1 MLFYI
6 IMNMSTIKKID
17 SISEQILDSIADGVF
32 TVDNDWNITF
42 FNKAAEKIT
51 GVSKKHALGQKCWE
65 VFHAEICERECFLK
79 KTLKSR
85 KPHVNKT
92 INIINLSGKTVP
104 VSISTSMLCDKD
116 GSVLGGVETFRDIS
130 EIELLRKEVEG
141 KNCLHDILTINPRM
155 LDILNKLPIIA
166 ESDTPVLITGESG
179 TGKELFARAV
189 HKLSSRTSKPFIAIN
204 CGALPE
210 NLLES
215 ELFGYRK
222 GAFTDAKTDKPGRFD
237 LAKGGTLFLDEIGD
251 MPKSLQ
257 VKLLRVLQEKQFE
270 PLGSTK
276 PVNTDVR
283 IIAATNKDLA
293 SMVESG
299 DFRKD
304 LFYRIH
310 VLPIHLPPLRDRK
323 DDIPLLIKS
332 FLNCKAVASNNK
344 HIMVT
349 PEAMNLLTRYNYPG
363 NIREL
368 ENIIQYA
375 SILCLAKPIQ
385 PDHLPSYITQPS
397 APVLPVNEQHPES
410 INEFEK
416 NQILNALQACKHKK
430 SETARYLGIHV
441 TTLWRKMKQLGIS

>member
-1 MLFYI
+1 
-6 IMNMSTIKKID
+6 MNISTVKKID
-17 SISEQILDSIADGVF
+17 LISEQILDSIADGVF
-32 TVDNDWNITF
+32 TVDTDWNITF
-42 FNKAAEKIT
+42 FNKAAEIIT
-51 GVSKKHALGQKCWE
+51 GVSKKDALGQKCWE
-65 VFHAEICERECFLK
+65 VFHAEICEHDCFLK
-79 KTLKSR
+79 RTLKSR
-85 KPHVNKT
+85 RPYVNKT
-92 INIINLSGKTVP
+92 IHIINLAGKKVP

-130 EIELLRKEVEG
+130 EIEILRKEVEG
-141 KNCLHDILTINPRM
+141 KNCHHDILTINSRM
-155 LDILNKLPIIA
+155 LDILNKLPAIA
-166 ESDTPVLITGESG
+166 ESDTTVLITGESG

-189 HKLSSRTSKPFIAIN
+189 HNLSGRALKPFIAIN

-237 LAKGGTLFLDEIGD
+237 LAKGGTLFLDEFGD

-270 PLGSTK
+270 PLGAIK
-276 PVNTDVR
+276 PVTADVR

-293 SMVESG
+293 KMVETG

-304 LFYRIH
+304 LYYRIH

-332 FLNCKAVASNNK
+332 ILNCKAVATNSK
-344 HIMVT
+344 LITVT
-349 PEAMNLLTRYNYPG
+349 QEAMNLLTKYNYPG

-368 ENIIQYA
+368 ENIIQYS
-375 SILCLAKPIQ
+375 SILCLGKPIQ
-385 PDHLPSYITQPS
+385 PDHLPSYITHAEIPDDSPKETQPDT
-397 APVLPVNEQHPES
+397 VK
-410 INEFEK
+410 EFEK
-416 NQILNALQACKHKK
+416 HQILDALQKCKHNK
-430 SETARYLGIHV
+430 SKTAKYLGIHV
-441 TTLWRKMKQLGIS
+441 TTLWRKMKQFSIV

>member
-1 MLFYI
+1 
-6 IMNMSTIKKID
+6 MNISTVKKID
-17 SISEQILDSIADGVF
+17 LISEQILDSIADGVF
-32 TVDNDWNITF
+32 TVDTDWNITF
-42 FNKAAEKIT
+42 FNKAAEIIT

-65 VFHAEICERECFLK
+65 VFHAEICERDCFLK
-79 KTLKSR
+79 RTLKSR
-85 KPHVNKT
+85 KPYVNKT
-92 INIINLSGKTVP
+92 IHIINLAGKKVP

-141 KNCLHDILTINPRM
+141 KNCHHDILTINSRM
-155 LDILNKLPIIA
+155 LDLLNKLPIIA

-189 HKLSSRTSKPFIAIN
+189 HNLSGRASKPFIAIN

-270 PLGSTK
+270 PLGATK
-276 PVNTDVR
+276 PVTTDVR

-293 SMVESG
+293 SMVETG

-304 LFYRIH
+304 LYYRIH

-323 DDIPLLIKS
+323 DDIALLIKS
-332 FLNCKAVASNNK
+332 LLNSKAVAINSK
-344 HIMVT
+344 QIMVT
-349 PEAMNLLTRYNYPG
+349 PEAMNFLTQYDYPG

-375 SILCLAKPIQ
+375 SILCLGKPIL
-385 PDHLPSYITQPS
+385 PDHLPSYITEAEIPDVSPKVTRADTVQD
-397 APVLPVNEQHPES
+397 
-410 INEFEK
+410 FEK
-416 NQILNALQACKHKK
+416 QQILDALHKCKHKK

-441 TTLWRKMKQLGIS
+441 TTLWRKMKHFGIV